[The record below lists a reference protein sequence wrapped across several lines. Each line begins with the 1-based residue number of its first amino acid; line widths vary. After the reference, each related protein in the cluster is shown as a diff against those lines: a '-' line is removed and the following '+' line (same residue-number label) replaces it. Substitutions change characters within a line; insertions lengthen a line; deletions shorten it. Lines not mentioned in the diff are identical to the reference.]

1 VRNLAISLV
10 LLVLIA
16 CGACR
21 GVQPT
26 TGVGTPLPD
35 TPPVM
40 ESVPASPAPSGL
52 ASPSPQA
59 PVRATPSIAPTES
72 IPSSPEPPA
81 GASAAVI
88 STENATSLGVHTEHA
103 FGVWEQILAV
113 AWSSDGEN
121 LAVAAGDKIYIL
133 EAASLT
139 VRQVLEPGVATPD
152 LDFSLDGLQLAA
164 GDRYGVLYIW
174 DASTGQLLLDL
185 QAHQK
190 SISSLA
196 YSPDGRVLATA
207 GYDAMARLWDANSA
221 TSLGEMIGGTFAIP
235 AIAFTPDGSSLAI
248 VNGNVIRLRNVETTR
263 FEGTLVGVT
272 SFYTIAIAPG
282 GQYLASGDVDNT
294 VQIWDLNAE
303 PGPGGEI
310 RTSLH
315 TLSGHTGRTNRPE
328 ALVWQVAYSPD
339 GSLLA
344 SAGGDEMVLIWESAT
359 GKLLHALAG
368 HTQAVTSA
376 VFSPDGRWLA
386 SGGLDGRLVIW
397 GVLPPGAAS
406 PHEQDQDVP

>member
-1 VRNLAISLV
+1 M
-10 LLVLIA
+10 
-16 CGACR
+16 
-21 GVQPT
+21 
-26 TGVGTPLPD
+26 GTPLPG
-35 TPPVM
+35 TPPVK
-40 ESVPASPAPSGL
+40 ETIPASPDPSGL
-52 ASPSPQA
+52 ASPTSEPQ
-59 PVRATPSIAPTES
+59 VMATLTPALTEIVES
-72 IPSSPEPPA
+72 TPEPAA
-81 GASAAVI
+81 GLSAAVI
-88 STENATSLGVHTEHA
+88 TAENSISLGIRNEHTFGIWEH
-103 FGVWEQILAV
+103 VLAV
-113 AWSSDGEN
+113 AWSPDGEN

-133 EAASLT
+133 DEASLT
-139 VRQVLEPGVATPD
+139 VRQVLKPGVATPD

-164 GDRYGVLYIW
+164 GDRYGVLRSW
-174 DASTGQLLLDL
+174 DASDGQLLLEL

-207 GYDAMARLWDANSA
+207 GYDAMTRLWDANTA

-263 FEGTLVGVT
+263 FERTLVGVT
-272 SFYTIAIAPG
+272 SFYTIAIAPDG
-282 GQYLASGDVDNT
+282 THLASGDVDNT

-303 PGPGGEI
+303 AGPGGEI

-344 SAGGDEMVLIWESAT
+344 SAGGDGMVLIWESAT
-359 GKLLHALAG
+359 GNLLHALAG

-376 VFSPDGRWLA
+376 AFSPDGRWLA

-397 GVLPPGAAS
+397 GVLPPGAAL

>member
-1 VRNLAISLV
+1 MRKLTIFLGLLV
-10 LLVLIA
+10 LLA

-21 GVQPT
+21 GAGPT
-26 TGVGTPLPD
+26 IVVGTSLPD
-35 TPPVM
+35 TPPVV
-40 ESVPASPAPSGL
+40 ETVPASPAPSGL

-59 PVRATPSIAPTES
+59 PARATPSLAPTES
-72 IPSSPEPPA
+72 ITSSPEPPS
-81 GASAAVI
+81 GTSAAVI
-88 STENATSLGVHTEHA
+88 STENSISLGIRNEHS
-103 FGVWEQILAV
+103 FGVWEHVLAV
-113 AWSSDGEN
+113 AWSPDGET
-121 LAVAAGDKIYIL
+121 LAVAAGEKIYIL
-133 EAASLT
+133 EATTLT
-139 VRQVLEPGVATPD
+139 IRQVLEPGVATPD
-152 LDFSLDGLQLAA
+152 LDFSLDGMQLAA

-174 DASTGQLLLDL
+174 DASTGQFLMEL

-196 YSPDGRVLATA
+196 YSPDGRLLATA
-207 GYDAMARLWDANSA
+207 GYDAMARLWDANTA
-221 TSLGEMIGGTFAIP
+221 TNLGEMIGGTFAIP

-248 VNGNVIRLRNVETTR
+248 VNGNVIRLRDVETTR
-263 FEGTLVGVT
+263 FERTLVGVT

-303 PGPGGEI
+303 AGPGGEI

-315 TLSGHTGRTNRPE
+315 TLTGHTGRTNRPE
-328 ALVWQVAYSPD
+328 ALVWQVVYSPD

-344 SAGGDEMVLIWESAT
+344 SAGGDGMVLIWESAT
-359 GKLLHALAG
+359 GNLLHALAG

-376 VFSPDGRWLA
+376 AFSPDGRWLA

-397 GVLPPGAAS
+397 GVLPAGAAS

>member
-1 VRNLAISLV
+1 
-10 LLVLIA
+10 
-16 CGACR
+16 
-21 GVQPT
+21 
-26 TGVGTPLPD
+26 
-35 TPPVM
+35 M
-40 ESVPASPAPSGL
+40 ETIPASPDLSGL
-52 ASPSPQA
+52 ASPTSEPQ
-59 PVRATPSIAPTES
+59 VMATLTLAPTEIIAS
-72 IPSSPEPPA
+72 TSEPAA
-81 GASAAVI
+81 GLSAAVI
-88 STENATSLGVHTEHA
+88 TAENSTSLGIRNEHS
-103 FGVWEQILAV
+103 FGVWEHVLAV
-113 AWSSDGEN
+113 AWSPDGET

-152 LDFSLDGLQLAA
+152 LDFSPDGLQLAA
-164 GDRYGVLYIW
+164 GDRYGVLRSW
-174 DASTGQLLLDL
+174 DASDGQLLLEL

-207 GYDAMARLWDANSA
+207 GYDAMARLWDANTA

-248 VNGNVIRLRNVETTR
+248 VNGNVIRLRDVETTR
-263 FEGTLVGVT
+263 FERTLVGVT
-272 SFYTIAIAPG
+272 SFYTIAIAPDG
-282 GQYLASGDVDNT
+282 THLASGDVDNT

-303 PGPGGEI
+303 AGPGGEI
-310 RTSLH
+310 RTSLY

-344 SAGGDEMVLIWESAT
+344 SAGGDERVLIWESAT
-359 GKLLHALAG
+359 GNLLHALAG

-376 VFSPDGRWLA
+376 AFSPDGRWLA

-397 GVLPPGAAS
+397 EVLPPGAAS

>member
-1 VRNLAISLV
+1 MATL
-10 LLVLIA
+10 
-16 CGACR
+16 
-21 GVQPT
+21 
-26 TGVGTPLPD
+26 TP
-35 TPPVM
+35 
-40 ESVPASPAPSGL
+40 
-52 ASPSPQA
+52 
-59 PVRATPSIAPTES
+59 APTEIVAS
-72 IPSSPEPPA
+72 TPEPATSP
-81 GASAAVI
+81 SAAVI
-88 STENATSLGVHTEHA
+88 TAENSTSLGIRNEHS
-103 FGVWEQILAV
+103 FGVWEHVLAV
-113 AWSSDGEN
+113 AWSPDGET
-121 LAVAAGDKIYIL
+121 LAVSAGDKIYIL
-133 EAASLT
+133 DAASLT
-139 VRQVLEPGVATPD
+139 VRQVLEPGVAMPD

-164 GDRYGVLYIW
+164 GDRYGVLRRW
-174 DASTGQLLLDL
+174 DVSDGQLLLEL

-207 GYDAMARLWDANSA
+207 GYDAMARLWDANTA

-248 VNGNVIRLRNVETTR
+248 VNGNVIRLRDVETTR
-263 FEGTLVGVT
+263 FERTLVGVT
-272 SFYTIAIAPG
+272 SFYTIAIAPDG
-282 GQYLASGDVDNT
+282 THLASGDVDNT

-303 PGPGGEI
+303 AGPGGEI

-344 SAGGDEMVLIWESAT
+344 SAGGDGMVLIWESAT
-359 GKLLHALAG
+359 GNLLHALAG

-376 VFSPDGRWLA
+376 AFSPDGRWLA
-386 SGGLDGRLVIW
+386 SGSLDGRLVIW
-397 GVLPPGAAS
+397 GVLPPEAAS